1 MKDGDKIR
9 VYGKN
14 YHSVKEVSM
23 LKGIKPTLNIK
34 QHMVTNLDV
43 MKILRQG
50 MNLSQVSTVLD
61 LGCGSFLNSAFDYKV
76 QDILLNI
83 FGDKEI
89 KGLDIFKPNI
99 DWRNKFGP
107 KGIYEQAD
115 ITKYDF
121 NEKYDVVICHHVLEH
136 LTQEEHDVVLENI
149 EKTFTKYAVLGGPV
163 GYHDNSLHVRKSG
176 NPNEEHKIGLNPDVY
191 KKLGYEIFLVGKIFV
206 AIKKK

>member
-9 VYGKN
+9 AYGKN
-14 YHSVKEVSM
+14 YSPTKEI
-23 LKGIKPTLNIK
+23 LTPKGMKPTSNIN
-34 QHMVTNLDV
+34 QQTVTNLDV
-43 MKILRQG
+43 MKILRRG
-50 MNLSQVSTVLD
+50 MNLSQVRTVLD
-61 LGCGSFLNSAFDYKV
+61 LGCGSFLDSKFDYKV

-99 DWRNKFGP
+99 DWRNEFGP
-107 KGIYEQAD
+107 KGVYEQVD

-136 LTQEEHDVVLENI
+136 LTQEEHDKVLENI

-163 GYHDNSLHVRKSG
+163 GYHDNTFHVRKSG
-176 NPNEEHKIGLNPDVY
+176 NSNEEHKIGLNPEVY
-191 KKLGYEIFLVGKIFV
+191 KKLGYEIFLIGKVFV